1 MPDNTI
7 KPRNKVKIKITKEIT
22 TAFIG
27 KINEEKVVSS
37 KTYKYTFSKDYKSKT
52 DKEKKAL
59 AKIIFTSETKSKK
72 LNKTDKHTT
81 KKKITSVLTKDL
93 YKKGDTIQ
101 IPLIK
106 RKVSFTKLDEAELY
120 DEVYVIVQSK
130 GLESGETIVE
140 LRQGDKEELELEG
153 VGIYVQHNN
162 SNVKEIKEK
171 IGNFSKDES
180 IENKDDF
187 KDWSIAKI
195 KLAPKNETKLK
206 LYRKF
211 LKDATDKKANLYL
224 LVKANVS
231 GESFTNTFYNEVHGK
246 IANRWYDGDA
256 DGVEWF
262 GLKKKTPVIVI
273 DPGHGYTKG
282 SAGSSVRLYNHKIKG
297 KDGKPEKDKKGNL
310 IIKKSVKL
318 DDLPQYVIDDVET
331 WITGI
336 KKGAYSNKYTER
348 ALTYDVAHAIY
359 DELIKKGI
367 LKEKLH
373 IFRKDLNDRNENNG
387 KTLNERI
394 KYANK
399 INADYYISIHA
410 DGDDV
415 KISTSGAHTIY
426 ASINHTKL
434 SKKLASDILKYYSV
448 IPILTESPKK
458 DIRNLAVFKPYH
470 KTKRVTLIEMGYVT
484 NPKEAKK
491 LFSNSKKIG
500 KEIARGL
507 DEHINN
513 EYK

>member
-27 KINEEKVVSS
+27 KINEEKVISS

-52 DKEKKAL
+52 DKEKKTL

-81 KKKITSVLTKDL
+81 KKKITSVLTKDS

-106 RKVSFTKLDEAELY
+106 RKVSFTKLDEAEFY
-120 DEVYVIVQSK
+120 DEVYIIVQSK

-171 IGNFSKDES
+171 IGNFSRDGS

-262 GLKKKTPVIVI
+262 GLKYK
-273 DPGHGYTKG
+273 
-282 SAGSSVRLYNHKIKG
+282 VRLYLNAKGFSTNDNITIDHIPALESGRPHMNKKIIALILHRSVSSNYPGGWMKSKTKIKG
-297 KDGKPEKDKKGNL
+297 AHFYVDKDGTVYQTASLN
-310 IIKKSVKL
+310 IS
-318 DDLPQYVIDDVET
+318 
-331 WITGI
+331 
-336 KKGAYSNKYTER
+336 
-348 ALTYDVAHAIY
+348 VAHIY
-359 DELIKKGI
+359 ASSSKQMYAEYFGI
-367 LKEKLH
+367 LKNSNTIGIEVIGNYIDSQWEALTNKQIEATSLLVAQIKGEFSLTNNNIYPHEKVQ
-373 IFRKDLNDRNENNG
+373 R
-387 KTLNERI
+387 
-394 KYANK
+394 
-399 INADYYISIHA
+399 
-410 DGDDV
+410 
-415 KISTSGAHTIY
+415 
-426 ASINHTKL
+426 
-434 SKKLASDILKYYSV
+434 
-448 IPILTESPKK
+448 
-458 DIRNLAVFKPYH
+458 
-470 KTKRVTLIEMGYVT
+470 KTKGEGQTV
-484 NPKEAKK
+484 
-491 LFSNSKKIG
+491 
-500 KEIARGL
+500 L
-507 DEHINN
+507 DAINVN
-513 EYK
+513 I